1 MNVSMNEY
9 CVNKSNW
16 DLRADSSS
24 PCNRASLPENV
35 STAISC
41 LVKETKEFAEI
52 ILEEEATVM
61 TFLRSRFLIVDSNS
75 TEICASFI
83 GSWMNCWLDGS
94 MTVNDWMCS

>member
-24 PCNRASLPENV
+24 PFNRASLLENV

-41 LVKETKEFAEI
+41 LVKEKKEFAEI

-61 TFLRSRFLIVDSNS
+61 TFPRVLRWSNS
-75 TEICASFI
+75 SFQ
-83 GSWMNCWLDGS
+83 
-94 MTVNDWMCS
+94 VVK